1 MGKNV
6 LITDWIQMLLNKYDL
21 FLFDEFRIKMLQ
33 GVSGYRWRFTP
44 TTLQFYCNDEWH
56 DNDDMLCK
64 LARESYDIKKIRFK
78 PERGNVYFYV
88 EWIGEESEP
97 YVTQSDWDGA
107 AIDMYNYLHDNC
119 FRTAEAAMKK
129 EKIICDRIRKEVEQ
143 L

>member
-1 MGKNV
+1 MEKNV

-21 FLFDEFRIKMLQ
+21 FLFDEFLIK
-33 GVSGYRWRFTP
+33 GASDYRWRFTP
-44 TTLQFYCNDEWH
+44 TTLQFYANDEWH
-56 DNDDMLCK
+56 DNDEMLCR

-78 PERGNVYFYV
+78 PEKGNIYFYV
-88 EWIGEESEP
+88 EWVGEKSEP
-97 YVTQSDWDGA
+97 YVTQTDWDGA

-119 FRTAEAAMKK
+119 FRTAEAAKEK